1 MKAPLTVRKLSR
13 YVIPVLALGGLAAW
27 FGCGGSPSNPS
38 QASAPPSAPAAA
50 PVCDPS
56 LWNHVHE
63 PSRLLVKETCRT
75 VTGTKVNHHQSRD
88 GDVVMQVAVDPE
100 FESMLNAGN
109 RQSLNGRLQVEAVC
123 QAPVLK
129 YAEAACA
136 GFTGTVPIPPDGSR
150 VQITGSVVHDFNH
163 GWIEIHPVS
172 VITVLR

>member
-1 MKAPLTVRKLSR
+1 MTSLLTVRHSWR
-13 YVIPVLALGGLAAW
+13 YVVPALALGGVAAW
-27 FGCGGSPSNPS
+27 FGCGGSPNNPS
-38 QASAPPSAPAAA
+38 QVSA

-56 LWNHVHE
+56 LWTHVHE
-63 PSRLLVKETCRT
+63 PSRLLVRETCRT
-75 VTGTKVNHHQSRD
+75 VTGTLVNRHASAD
-88 GDVVMQVAVDPE
+88 GDVVMLVTVDPE

-109 RQSLNGRLQVEAVC
+109 RTSLKGRLQVEAVC
-123 QAPVLK
+123 QAPVLR

-136 GFTGTVPIPPDGSR
+136 GFTGTVTIPPDGSR